1 MAQNTKQ
8 KHTNAQ
14 ITKHNW
20 WPFHL
25 DSKQSHTAHVWK
37 AAECLFSNHIVVLLL
52 AQIGAFFILCCYAL
66 IHTHKSEHLVQ
77 NMLMCTNVLL
87 WSYKLWDCT
96 MHIKSCNLVTK
107 SIATKSLRSLLF
119 GQRRRMRWRR
129 WIRFTA
135 KPWNSSGCITSK
147 ISSFFVASMF
157 LEVKDKL
164 NTRNDCINQK
174 HFPVLRPVLTTSRWM
189 ESCHFYGHGFEQMR
203 IFKSVSRDKAES
215 DTETFS
221 WNQEGWMTLGCKI
234 ITAWTGHSVR
244 GK

>member
-244 GK
+244 DK